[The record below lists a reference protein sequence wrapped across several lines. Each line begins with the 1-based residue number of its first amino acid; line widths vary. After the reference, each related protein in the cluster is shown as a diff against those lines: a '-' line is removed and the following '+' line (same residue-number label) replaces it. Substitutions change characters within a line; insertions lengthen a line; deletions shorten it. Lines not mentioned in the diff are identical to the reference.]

1 MQDKG
6 YICVWAPDGS
16 PLMPTKRHRHVEKLL
31 NTGKARIACHV
42 PFTIQLLY
50 ETPEIRQPMFAG
62 LDPARSN
69 IGIAVRSDSGTLV
82 FAAVCETRNRE
93 IAKLMESRHRHRRAS
108 RNGERKARQ
117 RLAKR
122 FRTMFAAGRR
132 MRRLP
137 KFEDG
142 KFITCNYITNTEARY
157 CNRKREENWVTPT
170 VRHLV
175 QTHLNLVSLV
185 GKYLPVT
192 DVEMEV
198 NRFSFALLENPN
210 LKGLDFQNGPLK
222 GYDNKEEAVYIQ
234 QEGRCLLCGEPV
246 IDRYHHLVPLS
257 EGGSDTLENL
267 SGLCLACHAKVHTD
281 PGAKKALAEK
291 KKGLMKKYGALS
303 ALNQAIPFIAEGL
316 AAMFPVG
323 QVDFVRGWETKAY
336 RELLGFAP
344 KDRETNP
351 LHAEDAY
358 CISLVPWGLAPQEKP
373 DFEGNTYHI
382 RQFRRH
388 DRAVIYSQ
396 KERSYYIGKEKVA
409 VNRRPRFEQKKDAL
423 STWHEK
429 QVSQYGREAADTMR
443 SRLKVKKSSRSYN
456 NLGRMMPGTLFYYR
470 GQLYVM
476 EGQQNNGTRVIGS
489 GMKTSVNVKQC
500 RFIRKNT
507 GLVFCP

>member
-192 DVEMEV
+192 DVK
-198 NRFSFALLENPN
+198 S
-210 LKGLDFQNGPLK
+210 
-222 GYDNKEEAVYIQ
+222 
-234 QEGRCLLCGEPV
+234 
-246 IDRYHHLVPLS
+246 DRSHVVL
-257 EGGSDTLENL
+257 
-267 SGLCLACHAKVHTD
+267 
-281 PGAKKALAEK
+281 
-291 KKGLMKKYGALS
+291 
-303 ALNQAIPFIAEGL
+303 
-316 AAMFPVG
+316 
-323 QVDFVRGWETKAY
+323 
-336 RELLGFAP
+336 
-344 KDRETNP
+344 
-351 LHAEDAY
+351 
-358 CISLVPWGLAPQEKP
+358 
-373 DFEGNTYHI
+373 
-382 RQFRRH
+382 
-388 DRAVIYSQ
+388 
-396 KERSYYIGKEKVA
+396 
-409 VNRRPRFEQKKDAL
+409 
-423 STWHEK
+423 
-429 QVSQYGREAADTMR
+429 
-443 SRLKVKKSSRSYN
+443 
-456 NLGRMMPGTLFYYR
+456 
-470 GQLYVM
+470 
-476 EGQQNNGTRVIGS
+476 
-489 GMKTSVNVKQC
+489 
-500 RFIRKNT
+500 
-507 GLVFCP
+507 